1 MKRNYDNMDPGRG
14 RTPGRTRGRGYQG
27 GRGGAICRVVEL
39 VLVSLCAC
47 FNVCFIFLI
56 AQVVVED
63 TMTIEEEVVITMV
76 VAEVAE
82 ATTMVSV
89 VLCEFERNYV

>member
-1 MKRNYDNMDPGRG
+1 
-14 RTPGRTRGRGYQG
+14 
-27 GRGGAICRVVEL
+27 
-39 VLVSLCAC
+39 
-47 FNVCFIFLI
+47 
-56 AQVVVED
+56 
-63 TMTIEEEVVITMV
+63 MTIEEEVVITMV